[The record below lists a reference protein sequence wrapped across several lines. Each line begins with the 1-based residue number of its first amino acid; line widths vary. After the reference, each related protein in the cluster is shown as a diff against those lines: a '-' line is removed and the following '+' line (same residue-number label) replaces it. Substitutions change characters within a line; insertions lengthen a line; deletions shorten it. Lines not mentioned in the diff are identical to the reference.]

1 MSYLTLAE
9 AKEHLAVV
17 HDADDQLIEAL
28 IEAAESH
35 AASIMGRAA
44 ITDSQECPWIG
55 GNDCCSSSEQPIAV
69 VPAAVLQAIKML
81 VWEFYE
87 NRGQFVTG
95 VSVSENPTVMRL
107 LHFHR
112 VGLGV

>member
-17 HDADDQLIEAL
+17 HDDDDDLIQAL
-28 IEAAESH
+28 IDAAESY
-35 AASIMGRAA
+35 AASYMGRSA

-55 GNDCCSSSEQPIAV
+55 GNDCISSSEAMPTT
-69 VPAAVLQAIKML
+69 VPAAVLHAIKIL
-81 VWEFYE
+81 VFEFYE
-87 NRGQFVTG
+87 NRGQFSAGAVN
-95 VSVSENPTVMRL
+95 ENPTVQRL
-107 LHFHR
+107 LSFHR